1 MVAVKV
7 KRVILAWFGEGM
19 CGVISVQVQI
29 AAGVSFFVFFC
40 CCCLVWFCE
49 GFFLCV
55 CDFWLIFVFW
65 FLFFPIKYIPCNY
78 AFILRDEKQKK

>member
-40 CCCLVWFCE
+40 CCCLVWF
-49 GFFLCV
+49 L
-55 CDFWLIFVFW
+55 
-65 FLFFPIKYIPCNY
+65 
-78 AFILRDEKQKK
+78 